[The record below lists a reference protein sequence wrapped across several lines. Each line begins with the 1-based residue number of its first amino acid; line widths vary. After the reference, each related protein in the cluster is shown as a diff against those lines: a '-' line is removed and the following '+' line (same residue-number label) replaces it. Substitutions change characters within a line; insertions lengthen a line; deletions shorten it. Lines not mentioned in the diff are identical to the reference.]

1 MGIVHVWRDM
11 LHVLCSDPSL
21 SRNQAEQYRR
31 RQVTTRKVLGTNRK
45 TFMEILPVFCSLIN
59 IFILLLPS
67 LYVKVQVL
75 HLLKL
80 QFPPGFNMCL
90 EVSKRVTT
98 LILWN

>member
-1 MGIVHVWRDM
+1 
-11 LHVLCSDPSL
+11 
-21 SRNQAEQYRR
+21 
-31 RQVTTRKVLGTNRK
+31 
-45 TFMEILPVFCSLIN
+45 MEILPVFCSLIN

-90 EVSKRVTT
+90 VVSKRVTT
-98 LILWN
+98 LIL